1 MRGIW
6 MDRQNV
12 TLSLPR
18 SLLKKAKI
26 VAIKKE
32 KSLSQLLVEALEEKV
47 REDIDYKKA
56 REKQFKLLN
65 AGFDLGTKGRMTIS
79 REELHAR
86 R

>member
-1 MRGIW
+1 

>member
-1 MRGIW
+1 MRRIW